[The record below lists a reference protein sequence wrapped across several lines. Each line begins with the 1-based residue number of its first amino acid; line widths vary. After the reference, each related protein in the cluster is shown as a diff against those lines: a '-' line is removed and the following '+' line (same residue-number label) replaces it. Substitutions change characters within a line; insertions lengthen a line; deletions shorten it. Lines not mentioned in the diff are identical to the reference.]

1 MLALMPFAVVGMA
14 WGWLPW
20 TVAAGSDVTAA
31 RGQQIDHYVANLA
44 DGLRIA
50 EKGVELL
57 CAPGLHAPATAY
69 ARALNQAVWQER
81 GEESLA
87 ERLEPFK
94 AGFLAAAR
102 LSLA

>member
-1 MLALMPFAVVGMA
+1 MLEFVRCSLEAEGVAHARPAQWEVGDY
-14 WGWLPW
+14 WY
-20 TVAAGSDVTAA
+20 VTARPA
-31 RGQQIDHYVANLA
+31 M

-57 CAPGLHAPATAY
+57 CAPDLHAPTTAY

-81 GEESLA
+81 DEGSLA

-94 AGFLAAAR
+94 SKFLAAAR
-102 LSLA
+102 RSLT